1 MLQKKSYIITL
12 TPTINNLFITI
23 NSTKGHLYRTFSFA
37 SVKITASDH
46 RKRKLFAQ
54 EFGTHF
60 GRYLKKLK
68 LNAIF
73 KIHIKGTDLRTFAFI
88 EFFIKAGGTFSEIF
102 FNSYSAFNGCKPSK
116 RKRL

>member
-1 MLQKKSYIITL
+1 MTQKKQYLITL

-23 NSTKGHLYRTFSFA
+23 NSTKGHLYRSFSFA

-60 GRYLKKLK
+60 GNYLTKLK
-68 LNAIF
+68 LNATF
-73 KIHIKGTDLRTFAFI
+73 KINIKGTDPRTFSFL
-88 EFFIKAGGTFSEIF
+88 EFFIKAGGSFYEINF
-102 FNSYSAFNGCKPSK
+102 TPKASFNGCTAIKKK
-116 RKRL
+116 RI